1 MYLMGDDID
10 TTAAELRDP
19 NPTGTGVAASRH
31 RLRRASGVTAPPAP
45 DKLGSETR
53 HELPHER
60 YSRTASVGKRLR
72 NSRGKNRDRMALGF
86 YFTPSGFTQ
95 DKYDEALSKL
105 EAAGAGAPE
114 GRSYHI
120 ALETNGEIQVFD
132 IWESQE
138 AFEAFGSTLVPI
150 MTELGA
156 DPGEPM
162 VARVHNVIK
171 G

>member
-1 MYLMGDDID
+1 MDEDD
-10 TTAAELRDP
+10 AVSNEVRRD
-19 NPTGTGVAASRH
+19 GRVAPQLLTSDRA
-31 RLRRASGVTAPPAP
+31 RRA
-45 DKLGSETR
+45 
-53 HELPHER
+53 ER
-60 YSRTASVGKRLR
+60 IG
-72 NSRGKNRDRMALGF
+72 DRMALGF

-95 DKYDEALSKL
+95 DKYEEAIAKL

-114 GRSYHI
+114 GRSYHV

-138 AFEAFGSTLVPI
+138 AFEAFGATLVPI